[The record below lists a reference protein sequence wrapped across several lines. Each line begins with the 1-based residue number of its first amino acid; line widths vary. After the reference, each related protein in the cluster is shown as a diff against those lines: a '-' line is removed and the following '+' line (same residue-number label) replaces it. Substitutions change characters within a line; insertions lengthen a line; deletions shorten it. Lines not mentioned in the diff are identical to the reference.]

1 MSKIF
6 ATVTPT
12 SLALR
17 EAVLRT
23 AADRAARY
31 RSVFEAP
38 RDLERRRVLADWLI
52 EQGDPHGEFIAVQFE
67 HTRKARL
74 RAGKL
79 LHRHRAHFLGPLS
92 PWVEAR
98 DDERWEQGFLKH
110 GALRWS
116 AVLAHEPA
124 LATLRSLRLVATD
137 GSTVE
142 SRWLHEVV
150 VTPAARASF
159 WA

>member
-6 ATVTPT
+6 AIVTPT

-17 EAVLRT
+17 EAVVRT

-31 RSVFEAP
+31 RRVFEAP
-38 RDLERRRVLADWLI
+38 NDLEHRRVLADWLI

-67 HTRKARL
+67 HSRKARL

-92 PWVEAR
+92 AWVEPR
-98 DDERWEQGFLKH
+98 DDERWEHGFLTH

-116 AVLAHEPA
+116 ATLAHEPA
-124 LATLRSLRLVATD
+124 LATLRSVRLVATD
-137 GSTVE
+137 LSAVE
-142 SRWLHEVV
+142 SRWLHDVV
-150 VTPAARASF
+150 VTPTARASF
-159 WA
+159 HT